1 MSEDLSRILIDNNQ
15 PSSDESLT
23 AFGAAL
29 SLAKLFEGNVQH
41 QLAANNVMLAT
52 STACVNAILGAGR
65 AGMNIKTD
73 I

>member
-1 MSEDLSRILIDNNQ
+1 MSEDISRVLIENNRLAD
-15 PSSDESLT
+15 DEALT
-23 AFGAAL
+23 AYGSAS

-41 QLAANNVMLAT
+41 QLAANNILMAT

-65 AGMNIKTD
+65 PAVNVKTE